1 MKKLSLG
8 LGLLGL
14 LALES
19 EAQITQEQTRP
30 VDSLLVNKYLDSPTF
45 HSYSVLSPS
54 LYVWTAGSGIKDG
67 DYINWTHKGEISTE
81 DFEKANSMPNQYLGK
96 FDLDYFSD
104 VNQYQ
109 QAVENW
115 LSELGLPV
123 SVNDFNSLEKKVFPN
138 PTRGDV
144 NLEANIPAGQDYKI
158 RIYDVS
164 GRLIQE
170 YKGIT
175 KNNGL
180 NIGLDL
186 SEYSNGMY
194 IINFENKKTTFSKKV
209 LKQ

>member
-123 SVNDFNSLEKKVFPN
+123 SVNDFDDLENKVFPN
-138 PTRGDV
+138 PFSDNINITGDDIKSIIMYNPLGQKVYKNNNV
-144 NLEANIPAGQDYKI
+144 NSD
-158 RIYDVS
+158 IYQIS
-164 GRLIQE
+164 GTNLA
-170 YKGIT
+170 KGIYFIKVNNDET
-175 KNNGL
+175 KTV
-180 NIGLDL
+180 I
-186 SEYSNGMY
+186 
-194 IINFENKKTTFSKKV
+194 KK
-209 LKQ
+209 